1 MRNNR
6 LVAAALWAMIA
17 VLAVAGFAMFS
28 TPSSPPERA
37 VEAPVDAS
45 PVGSSEIGTAAGRA
59 AALAF
64 ASALPDSFAHQTLDE
79 SALIEAVVAEM
90 ATTTTTTTVP
100 KPAPA
105 RRATTTTTNSAPPS
119 TTPTTTT
126 TAPPAPPPSSSGPLT
141 AAQARELI
149 SRHFQGEDV
158 EVALKVAWCES
169 RYDPS
174 ATNPR
179 TGAAGLFQHLT
190 KYWESRSAAAGWA
203 GANIYDAEA
212 NTAVAAWLV
221 YEGGGWKH
229 WVSCL

>member
-6 LVAAALWAMIA
+6 LVAAALWAIIA
-17 VLAVAGFAMFS
+17 VPTIAGFAMFS
-28 TPSSPPERA
+28 PAPGPPEQA
-37 VEAPVDAS
+37 VEAPVRAS
-45 PVGSSEIGTAAGRA
+45 SDVGTAAGRA

-64 ASALPDSFAHQTLDE
+64 AAALPDSFARQALDE
-79 SALIEAVVAEM
+79 SALIEAAMAEM
-90 ATTTTTTTVP
+90 ATTTTTTTTVAQRTP
-100 KPAPA
+100 P
-105 RRATTTTTNSAPPS
+105 RRATTTTTTTEPPPPT
-119 TTPTTTT
+119 TTPTTTA
-126 TAPPAPPPSSSGPLT
+126 TAPPAPPPSSGPLT
-141 AAQARELI
+141 EAQARDLI
-149 SRHFQGEDV
+149 SRYFQGEDV

-190 KYWESRSAAAGWA
+190 KYWDSRSAAAGWA
-203 GANIYDAEA
+203 GADIYDAEA

-229 WVSCL
+229 WSSCL